1 MCVVSGTVPN
11 LESFFF
17 SSLLLSSNNHC
28 RGPKEEGVGQGWEKK
43 KDKKKKKENRKA
55 NRYLTVLSGQ
65 DTK

>member
-43 KDKKKKKENRKA
+43 KDKKRKKRER
-55 NRYLTVLSGQ
+55 L
-65 DTK
+65 DT